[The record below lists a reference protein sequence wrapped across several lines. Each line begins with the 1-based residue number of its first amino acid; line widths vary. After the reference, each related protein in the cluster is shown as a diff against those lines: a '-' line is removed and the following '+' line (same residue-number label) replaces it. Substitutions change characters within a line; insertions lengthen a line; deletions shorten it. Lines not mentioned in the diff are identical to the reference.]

1 MNNSSGEMWAKEKKS
16 QIRIN
21 QEIKGMTVTAG
32 SSSHPRVRKNEKCS
46 AFFCGTMLG
55 KVFEVPYRKTVSY
68 RKTPKDKFLSRK
80 LGSFVF
86 TSF

>member
-32 SSSHPRVRKNEKCS
+32 SSSHPRVKKNEKCS
-46 AFFCGTMLG
+46 AFFCGTYYARQSIWGAL
-55 KVFEVPYRKTVSY
+55 E
-68 RKTPKDKFLSRK
+68 KDGAL
-80 LGSFVF
+80 
-86 TSF
+86 

>member
-21 QEIKGMTVTAG
+21 QEIKEMTVTAG

-55 KVFEVPYRKTVSY
+55 KVFEVPYRPLY
-68 RKTPKDKFLSRK
+68 RLKSERETLMQYINAYIWNLERW
-80 LGSFVF
+80 
-86 TSF
+86 